1 MVPMGSLGG
10 FVPPERCCPHVP
22 IPVSPGGGPALP
34 LHLQAAAGRRRA
46 RPPGSSGLLILLV
59 CCFSR
64 GRFSVDGA
72 RAGCFTFCWF
82 YYLLLLS
89 FRFWALFR
97 SCSPRVVRRGA
108 APGGSA
114 LSRGDFFFLLPPSRR
129 IFFFLPQSK
138 LGLFPRVC
146 VCPISAPYRLLA
158 TCSGA
163 APGSVKSPRGAR
175 SRAGME
181 RDFAAFCRPGE
192 KKRRG
197 AGRRGGGKREKE
209 PRRGGSASLP
219 ASLLPGARW
228 QEPRRPRR
236 HGRRSEGA
244 GRGRSGSENTAQ
256 GGGSERFYSFPFQ
269 RCRRK
274 QRGSEGGGQGVP
286 PAARG

>member
-10 FVPPERCCPHVP
+10 FVPSERCCPHVP

-89 FRFWALFR
+89 FRFWGLFR

-129 IFFFLPQSK
+129 IFFFYRSPSW
-138 LGLFPRVC
+138 GFFPVC
-146 VCPISAPYRLLA
+146 VRVPFRLPTGFLQPVA
-158 TCSGA
+158 GPRRDLSK
-163 APGSVKSPRGAR
+163 APGG
-175 SRAGME
+175 
-181 RDFAAFCRPGE
+181 
-192 KKRRG
+192 RG
-197 AGRRGGGKREKE
+197 AGRG
-209 PRRGGSASLP
+209 
-219 ASLLPGARW
+219 W
-228 QEPRRPRR
+228 
-236 HGRRSEGA
+236 
-244 GRGRSGSENTAQ
+244 SGLCGILS
-256 GGGSERFYSFPFQ
+256 
-269 RCRRK
+269 
-274 QRGSEGGGQGVP
+274 
-286 PAARG
+286 ARGKEAAWG